1 VRFVTLVGNPR
12 PGSRT
17 LTVAAGAA
25 EAIALALRL
34 DPDYEIIDL
43 SVLARRLLLPGP
55 SVAVEDAAELVS
67 GADLLL
73 VVSPTFKGTYSGLLK
88 VFLDRLPYRALA
100 GTVALPLLVMASP
113 QHALAVEV
121 HLRPLL
127 VELGATVPGPGLA
140 VLESEL
146 GRLDAVL
153 RPWASRL
160 AGMLDRGDAAGQRMP
175 AHAVTRSARWARDLS
190 RWSGGNGGNPMC
202 WRSELGTADQS

>member
-1 VRFVTLVGNPR
+1 MGLTTVPPGSPTFPRCRRASGNPTSRGEPSTAPPGKPVAAVLAEPVRFVTLVGNPR

-17 LTVAAGAA
+17 LTVAAVAA

-67 GADLLL
+67 G
-73 VVSPTFKGTYSGLLK
+73 GG
-88 VFLDRLPYRALA
+88 
-100 GTVALPLLVMASP
+100 
-113 QHALAVEV
+113 QH
-121 HLRPLL
+121 
-127 VELGATVPGPGLA
+127 
-140 VLESEL
+140 
-146 GRLDAVL
+146 
-153 RPWASRL
+153 
-160 AGMLDRGDAAGQRMP
+160 MP
-175 AHAVTRSARWARDLS
+175 VHAVTRSARWARDLS

>member
-17 LTVAAGAA
+17 LTVAAVAA

-100 GTVALPLLVMASP
+100 G
-113 QHALAVEV
+113 
-121 HLRPLL
+121 
-127 VELGATVPGPGLA
+127 LA

-160 AGMLDRGDAAGQRMP
+160 AGMLDRGMQPVRF
-175 AHAVTRSARWARDLS
+175 
-190 RWSGGNGGNPMC
+190 
-202 WRSELGTADQS
+202 